1 MVDPS
6 LPKSHLDK
14 HSDTASLIVPTDLAS
29 IFKEIIKLYQDSHPL
44 NLVEALE
51 NLIVEIKNDD
61 DYSLIQNKTSP
72 QYPHSL
78 EEESETDFLKS
89 WDDIFNLQVYVD
101 TDIYGELDS
110 RPPALKDTEP
120 YQANQETS
128 VQHTEAT
135 EAYVQSWK
143 ELAQSI
149 SSYPDDLFTRLWT
162 TVEISK
168 IIDCSPSVLRRSR
181 RHGRLPLKVKNLILD
196 CISRDGK
203 RSLWFVRPA

>member
-6 LPKSHLDK
+6 LPKSHLDR
-14 HSDTASLIVPTDLAS
+14 HLDTASLAVPTDLAP
-29 IFKEIIKLYQDSHPL
+29 IFKEIIKLYQDSPNL
-44 NLVEALE
+44 NLVESLE
-51 NLIVEIKNDD
+51 NLIAEITDD
-61 DYSLIQNKTSP
+61 GDYSLIPNKTSP

-78 EEESETDFLKS
+78 EEDSETDFLKS
-89 WDDIFNLQVYVD
+89 WDDIFNVQVYVD

-110 RPPALKDTEP
+110 RPPVLKDTEP
-120 YQANQETS
+120 YQENHETII
-128 VQHTEAT
+128 QHTEAT

-162 TVEISK
+162 TIEISK
-168 IIDCSPSVLRRSR
+168 IIDCSPSFLRKSR
-181 RHGRLPLKVKNLILD
+181 RQGRLPLKVQNLILD